1 MARIEDWRLDPARY
15 PHHAAV
21 QTRFA
26 DVDMLG
32 HINNVAF
39 GALFETARV
48 RFNHLLGLTQWREHR
63 WLVAR
68 VEINYLHEAYH
79 PADIDI
85 ATGIGAIGTRSWCL
99 YACALQD
106 GRPVATADVVLV
118 MEAKQG
124 VTGLPPA
131 FRERL
136 EAYRVTAP
144 D

>member
-1 MARIEDWRLDPARY
+1 MARIAEWRLDPARY
-15 PHHAAV
+15 PHRSTI
-21 QTRFA
+21 QTRFQ

-48 RFNHLLGLTQWREHR
+48 RFNHLLGLTEWREHR

-68 VEINYLHEAYH
+68 VEINYLAEAYH

-85 ATGIGAIGTRSWCL
+85 HTGIGAIGTRSWNL

-106 GRPVATADVVLV
+106 GRAVATSDVVLV

-136 EAYRVTAP
+136 DAWRVKAP